1 MFDKQL
7 FSEILKKIYNTF
19 NNQRDFANSTG
30 VNRAYLSQ
38 YMNQKLDNPPTPKIL
53 ERIANNS
60 NGIVSYAQLMEVC
73 GYIDISSDIASEI
86 VKQKTEY
93 IIKNSDYLLSCGFNK
108 DQILELQN
116 IVTKDFSS
124 EDYQYALDKFLSKLT
139 LEKAY
144 MILKLLQTMI
154 FELQK
159 NANEKINLSQEL
171 KIEVDNLLQKVSSLK
186 DLDKLKNKL
195 SKVNKLFNIPVLGK
209 IAAGQ
214 PILAEEYLEGYL
226 PVDPNIYGMTT
237 ADDYFYLKVSG
248 ESMNLKIHNG
258 DYALIHK
265 QDYADDGDIIVAI
278 VNGDDEATLKRYKH
292 INESTIALEPMSTF
306 PMEPI
311 YINLKDTNFKIIG
324 KAIGKFGKF

>member
-154 FELQK
+154 FEITK
-159 NANEKINLSQEL
+159 KC
-171 KIEVDNLLQKVSSLK
+171 K
-186 DLDKLKNKL
+186 
-195 SKVNKLFNIPVLGK
+195 
-209 IAAGQ
+209 
-214 PILAEEYLEGYL
+214 
-226 PVDPNIYGMTT
+226 
-237 ADDYFYLKVSG
+237 
-248 ESMNLKIHNG
+248 
-258 DYALIHK
+258 
-265 QDYADDGDIIVAI
+265 
-278 VNGDDEATLKRYKH
+278 
-292 INESTIALEPMSTF
+292 
-306 PMEPI
+306 
-311 YINLKDTNFKIIG
+311 
-324 KAIGKFGKF
+324 